1 MSDPKTPEVRE
12 WMKRTD
18 AEPPDAQQ
26 SARIVMSRL
35 PGVRQHSRW
44 WPFPVRYRTPN
55 VPTTDSTTEYQ
66 PTPISA
72 ANGHTPTVIGRTR
85 SMLSPV
91 KAITAGAIVAA
102 LGGVLLIAQPFERQ
116 GNAPGALTGGK
127 APTWVTGSMQHVD
140 GSCSETGSSNDGA
153 ISRHSYECSFTWTS
167 SDPRLT
173 GDVSRPWNEDS
184 YQTDEGPISVGMDAA
199 FLRNEGG
206 DWACSATYLVKGSD
220 PMTQE
225 ALTDSSTFTCVG
237 SGGYE
242 GLSAVLVTQA
252 G

>member
-1 MSDPKTPEVRE
+1 
-12 WMKRTD
+12 
-18 AEPPDAQQ
+18 
-26 SARIVMSRL
+26 
-35 PGVRQHSRW
+35 
-44 WPFPVRYRTPN
+44 
-55 VPTTDSTTEYQ
+55 
-66 PTPISA
+66 
-72 ANGHTPTVIGRTR
+72 
-85 SMLSPV
+85 MLSPV

-102 LGGVLLIAQPFERQ
+102 LGGVMLIAQPFERQ

-153 ISRHSYECSFTWTS
+153 IVRHSYECSFTWTS

-184 YQTDEGPISVGMDAA
+184 YPTDEGPISVGMDAA

-225 ALTDSSTFTCVG
+225 ALTDSITFTCVG

-242 GLSAVLVTQA
+242 GLSAVLVRKPAEEFLTSSWDSSSTVTSHRCPSHRPPSRA
-252 G
+252 TGDGRHSRRRVPRSSG